1 VLASK
6 SGTKEERENREGQA
20 LVEFAFVFL
29 FMVLVILGIID
40 FARLFFAY
48 ATMSNGAREG
58 ARYGIV
64 HPPDDAE
71 DPTDPNIQATISHA
85 EAMIVVIG
93 SEAAVSVEYPGGDGD
108 SGDDPEEYPAGCTT
122 PHHCR
127 IQVIVTSDFD
137 MWTPIIPSLSLEAQS
152 TMHFE

>member
-1 VLASK
+1 VLAIRK
-6 SGTKEERENREGQA
+6 RTKEQVAGTEGQA
-20 LVEFAFVFL
+20 LVEFAFVVMFL
-29 FMVLVILGIID
+29 VLVIFGVID

-64 HPPDDAE
+64 HPADDVNDPSDPD
-71 DPTDPNIQATISHA
+71 IQATISRAHA
-85 EAMIVVIG
+85 MMVLIG
-93 SEAAVSVEYPGGDGD
+93 SDATVTVEYPGGDVGE
-108 SGDDPEEYPAGCTT
+108 DPEEYPVGCTD

-127 IQVIVTSDFD
+127 IHLIVTSDFD
-137 MWTPIIPSLSLEAQS
+137 MWTPVIPSLSLVAEA